1 MRPYAAFIVTLIAVP
16 IMLVVMG
23 EFIGRMMLA

>member
-23 EFIGRMMLA
+23 ELIREMLA